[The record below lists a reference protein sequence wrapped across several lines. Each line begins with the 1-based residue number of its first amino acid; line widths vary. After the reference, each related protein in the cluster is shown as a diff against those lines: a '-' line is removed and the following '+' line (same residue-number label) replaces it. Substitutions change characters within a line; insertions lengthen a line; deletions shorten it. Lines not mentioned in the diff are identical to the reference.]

1 MMSFLRGG
9 CLLLMM
15 VSRAATAGALE
26 QVNPD
31 TGLSSWEIVDRGFS
45 LELVQV
51 LPDYVR
57 AVYAS
62 RGLPQSIID
71 KVSSY
76 CVFGTILKNHS
87 DSALSYNVADWR
99 YVTTDGKTHKARVKT
114 EWVNEWQDMG
124 VAFRWSLLPEQQNYA
139 PGDWGQGFT
148 TVALAPGTV
157 LDLHYSWEQGG
168 VTHTGIIREVRCAPA
183 DIEPR

>member
-1 MMSFLRGG
+1 MIPLSQG
-9 CLLLMM
+9 CLLLL
-15 VSRAATAGALE
+15 VVLSRGAMAEARE

-31 TGLSSWEIVDRGFS
+31 TGLSSWETVGQDFS

-76 CVFGTILKNHS
+76 CVFGTILKNQS
-87 DSALSYNVADWR
+87 DTTLAYNVGDWR
-99 YVTTDGKTHKARVKT
+99 YVTRDGRAHRARLKT

-124 VAFRWSLLPEQQNYA
+124 VAFRWSLLPEQQTYA

-148 TVALAPGTV
+148 TIALPPGTV

-168 VTHTGIIREVRCAPA
+168 VTHTGIIKEVRCAPA
-183 DIEPR
+183 ELESQ